1 MVDLM
6 ATSQMA
12 QSDYGLTEY
21 SNVLQTSS
29 FFNGKDWDGQ
39 YPQIIPSARYF
50 QTQQAIEMKVGDE
63 LDLCVD
69 EWLDTLHKYFDNLQA
84 MIRNKELQNSEG
96 IIKLTQLDN
105 ILLTTSQSLK
115 QAKYFLTKMLPHL
128 RLDFMPAVAIDN
140 EGEIDFE
147 WYGRHSA
154 RASVTI
160 GANGVLYFV
169 SLFHGNQ
176 VKSRLTWLDNVPPII
191 LTELDKLY
199 KDKQA

>member
-1 MVDLM
+1 M
-6 ATSQMA
+6 ATSQMV

-29 FFNGKDWDGQ
+29 FYNGKDWDGK

-69 EWLDTLHKYFDNLQA
+69 EWLDTLQKYFDNLQA
-84 MIRNKELQNSEG
+84 MIRNKDLQNSEG

-105 ILLTTSQSLK
+105 ILLTTSQSLQ
-115 QAKYFLTKMLPHL
+115 QAKYFLTKILPHL
-128 RLDFMPAVAIDN
+128 RLDFMPSVAIDN

-147 WYGRHSA
+147 WYGRHGA

-160 GANGVLYFV
+160 GANGILYFV
-169 SLFHGNQ
+169 SLFHG
-176 VKSRLTWLDNVPPII
+176 KGTKFRLTWLDKIPPII
-191 LTELDKLY
+191 LTELDKIY

>member
-1 MVDLM
+1 M
-6 ATSQMA
+6 ATPQMV

-29 FFNGKDWDGQ
+29 FYNGKDWDGK

-69 EWLDTLHKYFDNLQA
+69 EWLDTLQKYFDNLQA
-84 MIRNKELQNSEG
+84 MIRNKDLQNSEG

-105 ILLTTSQSLK
+105 ILLTTSQSLQ

-147 WYGRHSA
+147 WYGRHGA

-169 SLFHGNQ
+169 SLFHGNRI
-176 VKSRLTWLDNVPPII
+176 KSRLTWLDKIPPII
-191 LTELDKLY
+191 LTELDKIY

>member
-6 ATSQMA
+6 ATPQMI
-12 QSDYGLTEY
+12 QSDYGCIEY
-21 SNVLQTSS
+21 SNVRQTSS
-29 FFNGKDWDGQ
+29 ILNGKEWEDR
-39 YPQIIPSARYF
+39 YPAITPSARYF
-50 QTQQAIEMKVGDE
+50 QTLEMIEIKIEDD
-63 LDLCVD
+63 LDQCVD
-69 EWLDTLHKYFDNLQA
+69 EWLVTLHKYFDNLQA
-84 MIRNKELQNSEG
+84 LIRNKELPNSEG
-96 IIKLTQLDN
+96 IIKLTHLDN
-105 ILLTTSQSLK
+105 ILLTTSQSLN

-147 WYGRHSA
+147 WYGRHGA

-169 SLFHGNQ
+169 SLFHGNRI
-176 VKSRLTWLDNVPPII
+176 KSRLTWLDKIPPII
-191 LTELDKLY
+191 LTELDRIY